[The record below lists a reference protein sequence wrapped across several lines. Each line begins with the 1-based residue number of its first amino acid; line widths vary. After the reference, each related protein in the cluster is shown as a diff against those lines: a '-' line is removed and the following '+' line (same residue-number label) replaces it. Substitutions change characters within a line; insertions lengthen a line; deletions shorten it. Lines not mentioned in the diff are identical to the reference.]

1 MSAQISALQ
10 ELQGQLLTRLKKIDA
25 QVNTLENLPVD
36 ETGTGSCAKKMA
48 GGSRGSANEHP
59 SVKVSQQ
66 IISPRTLTNLTF
78 TLASRPHIVL

>member
-10 ELQGQLLTRLKKIDA
+10 ELQGRLLTRLEKIDA
-25 QVNTLENLPVD
+25 RVNALENPPVD
-36 ETGTGSCAKKMA
+36 ETGTGSRAKKTA
-48 GGSRGSANEHP
+48 GGSRGGANEHP

-78 TLASRPHIVL
+78 TLASRPRIVL

>member
-10 ELQGQLLTRLKKIDA
+10 ELQGRLLTGLEKIDA
-25 QVNTLENLPVD
+25 RVNALENPPVD
-36 ETGTGSCAKKMA
+36 ETGIGSRAKKTA
-48 GGSRGSANEHP
+48 GGSRGGANEHL

-78 TLASRPHIVL
+78 TLASRPRVVL